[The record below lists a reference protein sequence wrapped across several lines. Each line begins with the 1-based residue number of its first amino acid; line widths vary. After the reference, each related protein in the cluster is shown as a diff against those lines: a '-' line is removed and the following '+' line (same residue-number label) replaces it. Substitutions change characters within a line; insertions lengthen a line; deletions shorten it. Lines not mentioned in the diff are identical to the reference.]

1 MKLLKNA
8 LIFGSGAGI
17 GAATAIIIM
26 KKQYF
31 DKLEGQVEEIKAQ
44 YKDRWAKNNI
54 EKAANRYKSD
64 ETEIKEPENEEKE
77 DFVRASK
84 DDRTDY
90 TGFSEE
96 LKTKKKVNSEVI
108 TMEEYT
114 EENGFDKL
122 SFSVFREGMTFI
134 NVETNKE
141 NKSIAKIITKTILD
155 ENDDVDELYVRNV
168 KEKKDIELIFHDCSY
183 LDWLKEERD

>member
-1 MKLLKNA
+1 MTCPRCGAKIEEGKLLCSRC
-8 LIFGSGAGI
+8 GC
-17 GAATAIIIM
+17 
-26 KKQYF
+26 
-31 DKLEGQVEEIKAQ
+31 EIK
-44 YKDRWAKNNI
+44 YVPDFEPEI
-54 EKAANRYKSD
+54 ESRISETLSSVAANMQWEED
-64 ETEIKEPENEEKE
+64 EDDEKE
-77 DFVRASK
+77 EFTRISK

-90 TGFSEE
+90 TGYSDE

-108 TMEEYT
+108 SMEEFT

-134 NVETNKE
+134 NIETNRE

-155 ENDDVDELYVRNV
+155 DNDDVDELYVRNI